1 MSQWS
6 NGIPPTA
13 PAETDS
19 TPDAP
24 SSSFD
29 AGADFVPFTGG
40 TTTEATDP
48 VLSPQQS
55 EILKRIID
63 GENYFFTGSAG
74 TGKSVLLRAI
84 IKAFR
89 EREQED
95 LRNAPGL
102 IEKLWQEYI
111 SSGGKSKAPG
121 TEKVSRWKLG
131 ITASTGMAG
140 V

>member
-6 NGIPPTA
+6 NGVPPA
-13 PAETDS
+13 IQADPEF
-19 TPDAP
+19 TPDGP

-29 AGADFVPFTGG
+29 AGADFVPFAGG
-40 TTTEATDP
+40 TSTEATDP

-55 EILKRIID
+55 EILKRILE
-63 GENYFFTGSAG
+63 GENYFFTGAAG

-89 EREQED
+89 EKEKED
-95 LRNAPGL
+95 QRNAPGL

-111 SSGGKSKAPG
+111 QTGGKSKAP
-121 TEKVSRWKLG
+121 VSRWKLG

>member
-6 NGIPPTA
+6 NGVPPA
-13 PAETDS
+13 LPAE
-19 TPDAP
+19 PNAAP
-24 SSSFD
+24 EGPASSFD
-29 AGADFVPFTGG
+29 AGADFVPFTG

-48 VLSPQQS
+48 ILSPQQA
-55 EILKRIID
+55 EILKRILE

-89 EREQED
+89 EREKEE
-95 LRNAPGL
+95 LANAPGL
-102 IEKLWQEYI
+102 IERLWQEYI
-111 SSGGKSKAPG
+111 QTGGKSKPPG
-121 TEKVSRWKLG
+121 AESVSRWKLG

>member
-6 NGIPPTA
+6 NGVPPA
-13 PAETDS
+13 LPAE
-19 TPDAP
+19 PDAAP
-24 SSSFD
+24 EGPASSFD
-29 AGADFVPFTGG
+29 AGADFVPFTG

-48 VLSPQQS
+48 ILSPQQA
-55 EILKRIID
+55 EILKRILE

-89 EREQED
+89 EREKEE
-95 LRNAPGL
+95 LANAPGL

-111 SSGGKSKAPG
+111 QTGGKSKPPG
-121 TEKVSRWKLG
+121 AESVSRWKLG

>member
-1 MSQWS
+1 MPQSFS
-6 NGIPPTA
+6 GGPSAILPEP
-13 PAETDS
+13 DS
-19 TPDAP
+19 VPDGP

-29 AGADFVPFTGG
+29 AGADFVPFAGG
-40 TTTEATDP
+40 TSTEATDP
-48 VLSPQQS
+48 VLSAQQS
-55 EILKRIID
+55 EILKRIVE

-89 EREQED
+89 EREKED
-95 LRNAPGL
+95 LANAPGL

-111 SSGGKSKAPG
+111 QTGGKSKAPG
-121 TEKVSRWKLG
+121 MEKVSRWKLG